1 MKTIF
6 TIIAFLTLTTTL
18 FSLGAFN
25 LFNGVNRSDLH
36 WNEVNTPNVKIVY
49 SDNLHQMAL
58 HSAAIADS
66 TFTTLCKTFDIQ
78 PDRQVIIYISDQDA
92 IPNGATLSYEYI
104 FIWVDV
110 NDYLTMFTGN
120 HKWLRKVIAHE
131 MVHWFVSYSMRDW
144 LAAMLPVTMAT
155 FPGELHEGYAQFF
168 SGEPWGFNRGD
179 RNLRTFAFTDASM
192 GASALWRGRYMY
204 ASGFS
209 LVKYLAEFY
218 PEENLTEVLKYRTK
232 KANFFNFNEGFKKV
246 YKKTFEE
253 IHAEWVAYIR
263 TYYYGDAYMQKV
275 NSEDSLSKE
284 LSINAITPIKS
295 AKITFTDVVFK
306 GEHLL
311 LNNAKLTP
319 NQGYRSLIYGKF
331 NPDSLAANALHLD
344 NYEVIEN
351 AGNFIDCDVS
361 PSGNYIVYTRYA
373 RHKHGRLAPT
383 VYLYNRNT
391 KRQIRVDEGSYP
403 TVDNGG
409 NVYFQRNNLEENN
422 IKQYFVG
429 DGPVPP
435 ASDLFLSLNP
445 ENQIG
450 TLKLNPDASKLA
462 ATIFDQDNLFK
473 IAILDTNTGDTTD
486 YLQFNAMPQELL
498 WVDNTNLAITLE
510 NTTNFKIEVVL
521 YNTTTKEH
529 TLYETPPYN
538 IFPRLV
544 GTPLAASASDSLSVI
559 SMNEINRTDNQLGRV
574 NLFKKPDDNSSFLIP
589 NSSFTNTPIP
599 HSSFLIPNYYSRWIN
614 KEPTHKIPDTIEPFE
629 SLPTSSYN
637 SFQNI
642 KYRQGVA
649 LPYAG
654 GAFGMGIFSE
664 PLGKHLIAA
673 AAYIPYDTQKSEP
686 YIFLNYENNQLFPT
700 INLFAV
706 HTDWFAGIR
715 DSTLI
720 VNKLTEYEL
729 SASFPFTFYDRQFSY
744 INYGLGLTYYD
755 FALGNNKIDYSEMF
769 DNKDLLTANFMATFL
784 YSKPWRN
791 SMVHPVRRLRLDLG
805 YDISSE
811 ALGMSRDY
819 EQFKASADVAYAPL
833 LNYGSSEFLKTIAL
847 QNRTQYS
854 TIGKDALK
862 QHYPGLDDQ
871 ENITLSGE
879 PMFSRKYLRGFKE
892 TLIGHDLLSTQTDLR
907 FKLLDDLNFH
917 VNWGSN
923 LFSTSYIGFS
933 LWFDYTKLS
942 RVHTF
947 SNEIAETFIKYQEY
961 KAMGYELQS
970 QFNILVF
977 PPMLFKY
984 GAAFEPD
991 GEMNQLNTYF
1001 MIEIPWN
1008 F

>member
-1 MKTIF
+1 MKIF
-6 TIIAFLTLTTTL
+6 ITLLLFLTLTTSLTA
-18 FSLGAFN
+18 LGAFN

-36 WNEVNTPNVKIVY
+36 WSEVNTPNVKIVY
-49 SDNLHQMAL
+49 SDNLHQIAL

-66 TFTTLCKTFDIQ
+66 TFNTLSQTFDIH

-92 IPNGATLSYEYI
+92 IPNGATLFDWYI

-131 MVHWFVSYSMRDW
+131 MVHWFVNYSMRDW
-144 LAAMLPVTMAT
+144 LSAILPITMAT

-192 GASALWRGRYMY
+192 DSNALWQGRYMY

-218 PEENLTEVLKYRTK
+218 PEENLTEILKYRTK
-232 KANFFNFNEGFKKV
+232 GMSFFSFDEGFKKV
-246 YKKTFEE
+246 YKKTFNE

-263 TYYYGDAYMQKV
+263 TYYYGDAYLQKV
-275 NSEDSLSKE
+275 TSEDNLSKE

-295 AKITFTDVVFK
+295 AKITFSDVVFK
-306 GEHLL
+306 GEHVLL
-311 LNNAKLTP
+311 TNAKLTP

-331 NPDSLAANALHLD
+331 NPDSLATNTLHL
-344 NYEVIEN
+344 NKHEVIEN

-361 PSGNYIVYTRYA
+361 PNGNYIVFTRYA

-383 VYLYNRNT
+383 VYLHNRTT
-391 KRQIRVDEGSYP
+391 KKQHRIGEGSYP
-403 TVDNGG
+403 VVDNNG
-409 NVYFQRNNLEENN
+409 NVYFQQNNLEENN
-422 IKQYFVG
+422 IMRYTATKRTET
-429 DGPVPP
+429 
-435 ASDLFLSLNP
+435 FLNLNP

-450 TLKLNPDASKLA
+450 TLKLNPDATKLA

-473 IAILDTNTGDTTD
+473 IAILDIGSGDTTD
-486 YLQFNAMPQELL
+486 YLQFNTMPQELL
-498 WVDNTNLAITLE
+498 WVDNNNLAITLE
-510 NTTNFKIEVVL
+510 NTTNFKLEVVL
-521 YNTTTKEH
+521 YTTATKEH

-538 IFPRLV
+538 IFVRQIAIAND
-544 GTPLAASASDSLSVI
+544 TLSVI

-574 NLFKKPDDNSSFLIP
+574 NLYKKTENSTFS
-589 NSSFTNTPIP
+589 TP
-599 HSSFLIPNYYSRWIN
+599 HSSLLTPNYYTRWLT

-629 SLPTSSYN
+629 NLPTKDYSSL
-637 SFQNI
+637 SNI
-642 KYRQGVA
+642 KYRQGIA
-649 LPYAG
+649 LPTAV

-664 PLGKHLIAA
+664 PLGQHLIAA
-673 AAYIPYDTQKSEP
+673 AAYVPYDTQKNEP
-686 YIFLNYENNQLFPT
+686 YIFFNYENNQLFPT

-715 DSTLI
+715 DTTLI

-744 INYGLGLTYYD
+744 INYGFGLTYYD
-755 FALGNNKIDYSEMF
+755 FALGKNKMDYSDMF
-769 DNKDLLTANFMATFL
+769 DNTDLLTANLGATFL

-791 SMVHPVRRLRLDLG
+791 SMWHPVRRLRLDLG
-805 YDISSE
+805 YDISSKT
-811 ALGMSRDY
+811 LGMNRDY
-819 EQFKASADVAYAPL
+819 EQFKASADIAYAPL
-833 LNYGSSEFLKTIAL
+833 LNYSNSEFTRTITL

-854 TIGKDALK
+854 TVGKDPLK
-862 QHYPGLDDQ
+862 QHLPGLDDQ
-871 ENITLSGE
+871 ENITLSGQ

-907 FKLLDDLNFH
+907 FKLLDDLNFS
-917 VNWGSN
+917 VNWGST
-923 LFSTSYIGFS
+923 LFSTSYMGFS
-933 LWFDYTKLS
+933 LWFDYTRLS
-942 RVHTF
+942 QVHTF
-947 SNEIAETFIKYQEY
+947 SDSDKETFLKYQEY
-961 KAMGYELQS
+961 KAMGYELQA
-970 QFNILVF
+970 QINILLA
-977 PPMLFKY
+977 PMLLKY
-984 GAAFEPD
+984 GAAFDPE

-1001 MIEIPWN
+1001 MIEIPWD